1 MSPSSVTAL
10 AWLAGVTFPA
20 FVIWNAHPSRRRMVL
35 ALVAAGALTAGL
47 ITFHRVGPTPEGRN
61 WRKEMLV
68 DGVRS
73 DTRDGQRYA
82 IPGLVAWLLIWAAL
96 MEEPTEERGPW
107 MLALIPLVLVGAMF
121 ALRPVG
127 PGAPVNS
134 GLAILAGVVVAYLFG
149 VLAYWHLRRS

>member
-10 AWLAGVTFPA
+10 AWLAGITFPA

-35 ALVAAGALTAGL
+35 ALVASGALTGGL
-47 ITFHRVGPTPEGRN
+47 ITFQRGRPAPEGRN

-73 DTRDGQRYA
+73 GTRGGDQYA

-96 MEEPTEERGPW
+96 MEEPTKERGSW
-107 MLALIPLVLVGAMF
+107 LLALIPLVLVGAMF
-121 ALRPVG
+121 ALRSVG
-127 PGAPVNS
+127 PGAPVPS